1 MAKDSSTKSAVNK
14 LDPRVLEV
22 RLAEKTLSAHK
33 KGMDKIHP
41 VLDILG
47 NRRRLE
53 VLLLLNEHTKL
64 CVTSLCDAMN
74 MSAPALSQHL
84 RKMREAKVV
93 STKKDHKTVYYSL
106 KKGNEEMLETVFKL
120 IK

>member
-1 MAKDSSTKSAVNK
+1 MAKDSSRKSVVNK
-14 LDPRVLEV
+14 IDPRAAEV
-22 RLAEKTLSAHK
+22 KLAEKTIATHK
-33 KGMDKIHP
+33 KGMDKIFP
-41 VLDILG
+41 ILDILG

-53 VLLLLNEHTKL
+53 VLLLLNEHHKL

-84 RKMREAKVV
+84 RKMREAKIVA
-93 STKKDHKTVYYSL
+93 TKKDHKTVYYSL
-106 KKGNEEMLETVFKL
+106 KKGNEEILETVFKL